1 MIHIIRVDTL
11 ENLINDL
18 CSFLRVS
25 QIELCNKIFEM
36 YSECQESEHYYFD
49 DEKFFDL
56 SCDFISK
63 NNNEKIEEVYLC
75 HLIRSIDCP
84 EQLYPLHEVLTT
96 KNALS
101 DFLSEKGFSFKTL
114 GQKIK
119 LVHNGRE
126 YSESELGTPLEDNNY
141 HGHLAVRFGY
151 GFEPDFCLNGFLF
164 AINPQ
169 KSTDGYYYTLKRGPE
184 ILQDLDRYF
193 GTNLSSQFYELS
205 NYYFALM
212 RVRLNKIIFDEK
224 QYTRISHDRTKLFL
238 DLCFQAIYNL
248 LYIDKNS
255 GITNPM
261 IRLTDAESAI
271 VETYIQI

>member
-1 MIHIIRVDTL
+1 
-11 ENLINDL
+11 
-18 CSFLRVS
+18 
-25 QIELCNKIFEM
+25 M
-36 YSECQESEHYYFD
+36 YSECQGSEHYYFD

-56 SCDFISK
+56 SSNFISK
-63 NNNEKIEEVYLC
+63 NNNGKIEEVYLC

-151 GFEPDFCLNGFLF
+151 ENEADYCLNGFLF
-164 AINPQ
+164 AINPE
-169 KSTDGYYYTLKRGPE
+169 KSTDGYYDLLKHGPE

-193 GTNLSSQFYELS
+193 DTNLSSQFYELS

-212 RVRLNKIIFDEK
+212 RVQLNQIIFGKNEE
-224 QYTRISHDRTKLFL
+224 QRISHDRTKLFL
-238 DLCFQAIYNL
+238 NYCFQAIYKL
-248 LYIDKNS
+248 IYVDKN
-255 GITNPM
+255 GEITNPM
-261 IRLTDAESAI
+261 IRLDDFDFATVESYLKI
-271 VETYIQI
+271 